1 MKGREELEQLCK
13 DRVQVLFSTKSCT
26 HHPDHWRTTPSRHD
40 LRRDVLSTCVELAYE
55 DFVTTLQSGEPP
67 RPLISKANRN
77 GTGLLLGLIGV
88 VVGYFLLGLA
98 YPIMSGHDRD
108 SVAHRTYE
116 SLRVSNIPGF
126 VPDV

>member
-1 MKGREELEQLCK
+1 MKISPAR
-13 DRVQVLFSTKSCT
+13 S
-26 HHPDHWRTTPSRHD
+26 
-40 LRRDVLSTCVELAYE
+40 
-55 DFVTTLQSGEPP
+55 
-67 RPLISKANRN
+67 LISQANRN
-77 GTGLLLGLIGV
+77 GTGLRLGLTRV
-88 VVGYFLLGLA
+88 VVGYLLLGPA